1 MNKAYN
7 RINWENY
14 PSDSTPLNEDNLNK
28 MDIAIN
34 EVDNRVISL
43 DTTKLPVATAY
54 TMVKDV
60 AFDEKTGIF
69 TITKLNGSVIKIDTA
84 LEKISTNFRFD
95 YSTQKLIL
103 TLIDGT
109 TQEVDLSAL
118 LTQYE
123 FTDSDTIAFTI
134 DTSGKVV
141 ASVKKG
147 SITQDML
154 EPNYL
159 ANIKVEVAKAES
171 ASLSADTS
179 AKNAEMSAINA
190 KNSEEKAK
198 EYAQAASGEAILEI
212 QTIVGGEINE
222 NTGETNVEY
231 SVPQESEG
239 KWSLSTVLGGS
250 VVNALK
256 QATKAIT
263 EEFVKISDYFAKK
276 SLYGDTTINVGR
288 KADST
293 VGRYSTAEGYFNIAS
308 KNCAHAEGEATIAGE
323 YCAHAEGSATTAN
336 GECSHVEGY
345 ETIASGI
352 FSHVQ
357 GKYNVEDTENKYA
370 HIVGGGTSDTE
381 RKNIHTLD
389 WDGNAKFSGNVVG
402 KNILSSL
409 AECTAS
415 TNDTDIASASALAEL
430 NNSLSGKILTCT
442 KAITSVFNNVTSISI
457 DFSSYG
463 VECAFFEIDLWGG
476 RWQGS
481 SMLHAKTVAWYYAK
495 DYGAGYYFQDI
506 GNSNSDMSISGS
518 ALSGT
523 VLTINF
529 STNISYVMTRANVMK
544 AVNA

>member
-60 AFDEKTGIF
+60 EFDEKTGVF

-95 YSTQKLIL
+95 HSTQKLIL

-179 AKNAEMSAINA
+179 AKNAETSAINA

-212 QTIVGGEINE
+212 QTIVGGEIDE

-239 KWSLSTVLGGS
+239 KWSLSTVFGGS

-276 SLYGDTTINVGR
+276 SLYDDTTINVGR

-370 HIVGGGTSDTE
+370 HIVGGGISDTE

-389 WDGNAKFSGNVVG
+389 WEGNAVFAGDVIAHDESGNE
-402 KNILSSL
+402 ISL
-409 AECTAS
+409 RDVTDSLKTVEKFELIPADGVTFSTNQCIYNRATGRVDVIAECTCSNAIGTGTAFATIPS
-415 TNDTDIASASALAEL
+415 EYLPKIALFGQHTKMNGNIAPGFTVSVSL
-430 NNSLSGKILTCT
+430 NGNIVQWGTGGLTQLQFT
-442 KAITSVFNNVTSISI
+442 
-457 DFSSYG
+457 
-463 VECAFFEIDLWGG
+463 
-476 RWQGS
+476 
-481 SMLHAKTVAWYYAK
+481 
-495 DYGAGYYFQDI
+495 
-506 GNSNSDMSISGS
+506 
-518 ALSGT
+518 
-523 VLTINF
+523 
-529 STNISYVMTRANVMK
+529 ISYYV
-544 AVNA
+544 